1 MRMRLALVGALLG
14 LGLGATAQSMPSIDQ
29 KKPKLA
35 KAYLASVNVVS
46 IEGAWEADNPTEK
59 NNPVF
64 HVTRIECHRSGGR
77 DMVATASF
85 CVIADAIPIVGT
97 INVNIHWW
105 KVVEWNQ
112 TEIIAVDD
120 SALCLTSQIT
130 IDLTSKTASWANIK
144 KASAIVSC
152 KNPDRRTFYLR
163 DNIDYHLAHFADK
176 PN

>member
-1 MRMRLALVGALLG
+1 MRMRLVLVGALLG
-14 LGLGATAQSMPSIDQ
+14 LGLGGAAQSMSSIDQ
-29 KKPKLA
+29 KKPRLA
-35 KAYLASVNVVS
+35 QAYIDAGKYVS
-46 IEGAWEADNPTEK
+46 IGGIWEPDNPTQK
-59 NNPVF
+59 NKPVF

-77 DMVATASF
+77 DIVGNDSF

-112 TEIIAVDD
+112 IEIIMVDD

-152 KNPDRRTFYLR
+152 KNPDTRTYYLR
-163 DNIDYHLAHFADK
+163 SSTG
-176 PN
+176 P